1 MIKKLLYEE
10 GYTIKGAV
18 NFIDKNNKI
27 EENDIDIKI
36 NNKINHILSLLNE
49 GSNLIKR
56 NLG

>member
-10 GYTIKGAV
+10 GFTIKGAV
-18 NFIDKNNKI
+18 NFIDKNNKV
-27 EENDIDIKI
+27 EENKIDIEL